1 MNQGGIVRKLLI
13 LTCLVVASIGFG
25 GAVYGQTP
33 SASPP
38 TSAVSGVIGEVKA
51 IDAAAKQMVVRD
63 DKGVIF
69 TVNLSDK
76 TQYKRMAPGERTM
89 TSATDITI
97 ADVGQGDRV
106 WARWRAGADQ
116 KTVPSAQVVV
126 MSKADVAKKQEQ
138 ERAEWRKRG
147 VSGIVTSVNPT
158 TKEIT
163 VSSRSL
169 AGTPQAIII
178 PITDKVLMR
187 RYPPDTIPKYSEAKP
202 SKLEEVKV
210 EDQLRALG
218 DKTADGTRLTA
229 EEVVFGTFKVVGGT
243 VTAVDAAANQIKIN
257 DLKTKKPITIVLK
270 PDSVLRRWPEN
281 MTAMFGG
288 GMGPGANGPAK
299 AGAGP
304 GQGQPQAQGPA
315 PQRPQGAGPGGPQGG
330 GPRGGGMNVAD
341 MLDRLPTISIS
352 EVKVGDMIIMS
363 SLPGSDPTQFTA
375 ISLVTGVEPL
385 LTMVAA
391 RQQTGGAQGRPQ
403 GVDLNGSFGGMFGGV
418 GVP

>member
-13 LTCLVVASIGFG
+13 LTSLMVASIGFG

-33 SASPP
+33 SASPA
-38 TSAVSGVIGEVKA
+38 TSAVTGVIGEVKA

-69 TVNLSDK
+69 DINLSDK
-76 TQYKRMAPGERTM
+76 TQYKRMAPGEKTL
-89 TSATDITI
+89 TSATDITL

-106 WARWRAGADQ
+106 WARWRAGSDQ
-116 KTVPSAQVVV
+116 KTVPTAQVVV

-147 VSGIVTSVNPT
+147 VSGIVTSVNPST
-158 TKEIT
+158 REIT

-169 AGTPQAIII
+169 MGAAQAVII

-187 RYPPDTIPKYSEAKP
+187 RYPPDTIPKYSEARP
-202 SKLEEVKV
+202 SKFEEVKV

-218 DKTADGTRLTA
+218 DKSADGTRLTA

-243 VTAVDAAANQIKIN
+243 VTVIDAAANQIKIN

-270 PDSVLRRWPEN
+270 SDSVLRRWPEN

-288 GMGPGANGPAK
+288 GMGPGAGGPAK

-304 GQGQPQAQGPA
+304 GQTQSQGQA
-315 PQRPQGAGPGGPQGG
+315 PQRPQGAAPGGPQGG
-330 GPRGGGMNVAD
+330 GTRGGGMNVAD
-341 MLDRLPTISIS
+341 LLERLPTISIN

-391 RQQTGGAQGRPQ
+391 RQQTGGGQGRPQ